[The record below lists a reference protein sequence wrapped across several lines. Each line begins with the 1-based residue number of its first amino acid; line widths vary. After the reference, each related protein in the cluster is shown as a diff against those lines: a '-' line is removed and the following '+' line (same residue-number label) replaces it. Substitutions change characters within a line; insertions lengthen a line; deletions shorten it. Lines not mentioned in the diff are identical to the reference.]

1 MRDVYHIGT
10 EVYING
16 KELTNACHSTFHHGT
31 VIKRV
36 AGWIYV
42 HFDDDNTFPFRA
54 SKLDEHARLHSL
66 DCIETLLSAAA
77 SLDGADALLCLSP
90 TAYVVPK
97 PGGKGLTGSFVRTAN
112 S

>member
-1 MRDVYHIGT
+1 MMSDYSIGT

-16 KELTNACHSTFHHGT
+16 TESTFHHGT

-42 HFDDDNTFPFRA
+42 HFDDNDTFPFRA
-54 SKLDEHARLHSL
+54 SKLDEHARVHSL
-66 DCIETLLSAAA
+66 DCVETLLSAAA
-77 SLDGADALLCLSP
+77 FLDGADALLSLSP
-90 TAYVVPK
+90 TAYVPK
-97 PGGKGLTGSFVRTAN
+97 PGGPMGSTKTFVRAAD